1 MRLQDF
7 SFNKSQYERPNQK
20 KICGW
25 SIHGKPCQIGPDA
38 KGNCQAQY
46 ECVPYKEGDRWSCT
60 RPSNAGGK
68 CESGPSATG
77 ECCNKTPRCVPIYSA
92 RAKRGKLISRA
103 LIFSVVL
110 LVLILASPW
119 QSQFIDPGEL
129 SDKHHFDGV
138 KCSLCHV
145 ADGDSTLQ
153 WLASAFSDDDIKAKN
168 AKCSNCHRLGLN
180 GEMPHSLSAQ
190 QWAKHIGKDL
200 TEKNDIACA
209 SCHKEHRGAD
219 NNLLAV
225 SNGQCDSCHEKSQI
239 DFQHQHVEFTQYP
252 YTRRTR
258 LAFDHTAHIKDY
270 FTKEKSKL
278 MAPEK
283 CASCHELDVSK
294 KHMLVKGF
302 ETACVACHAKD
313 TTGEKLDEKGIA
325 VISLPALD
333 LETLSA
339 SNIHIGNWPQDLE
352 DEELAPIMMLLLSS
366 NKELQPVLKLIA
378 SGQLVLSDLGD
389 QNKATLL
396 HVQRLVLGIKQLLF
410 TLSIQGQA
418 ALLDAF
424 KKSLHTQL
432 NETQAAALVAKLPA
446 DLIMN
451 VLASWMPALSKEMA
465 VYDAGKAVRTKAVA
479 TRALLSTD
487 LSAEDWVSHGGWYA
501 QDFSLYY
508 RPSGHQDAF
517 LKAVLDLSAV
527 TKNTN
532 DVVKLKAF
540 EYLSYVKRSGQ
551 CIKCHSIDEVDANI
565 SINWKAKQQ
574 GQIAHQFNR
583 FNHSSHFSL
592 LTDQGCLSC
601 HQLNETADVI
611 KSFKT
616 HNPFVFESNWQ
627 SIEKSRC
634 AQCHNEDTGLD
645 NCTLCHNYHV
655 GQTQTRLPETGLSNA
670 GGLNP
675 KQVENTPIK

>member
-77 ECCNKTPRCVPIYSA
+77 ECCRKTPRCVPIYSA
-92 RAKRGKLISRA
+92 RAKRGKLVVST
-103 LIFSVVL
+103 LIFSVLL

-129 SDKHHFDGV
+129 SNKHHFDGV
-138 KCSLCHV
+138 ECKHCHV

-153 WLASAFSDDDIKAKN
+153 WLAASFSATDIKAKN
-168 AKCSNCHRLGLN
+168 AKCSNCHQLGLN
-180 GEMPHSLSAQ
+180 GEMPHSLSPQ
-190 QWAKHIGKDL
+190 QWAKHTTNVL
-200 TEKNDIACA
+200 TDKTEVACA
-209 SCHKEHRGAD
+209 SCHQEHRGAK

-225 SNGQCDSCHEKSQI
+225 SDAQCDSCHQKSQI

-278 MAPEK
+278 IAPKK

-294 KHMLVKGF
+294 KYMLVKSF
-302 ETACVACHAKD
+302 ETACSACHEKD
-313 TTGEKLDEKGIA
+313 TTGEKLDEKGVAI
-325 VISLPALD
+325 INLPALD

-339 SNIHIGNWPQDLE
+339 NHVHIGYWPQDLE
-352 DEELAPIMMLLLSS
+352 DEELSPLMMLLLSS
-366 NKELQPVLKLIA
+366 NKELRPVLKLIA
-378 SGQLVLSDLGD
+378 SGQLSLADLDG
-389 QNKATLL
+389 QNKTTLL
-396 HVQRLVLGIKQLLF
+396 HVQRLVLGIKKLLF
-410 TLSIQGQA
+410 NLSAQGQT

-424 KKSLHTQL
+424 RKSLHTQL

-451 VLASWMPALSKEMA
+451 VLASWMPTLSKEMA
-465 VYDAGKAVRTKAVA
+465 VYDAGKTVRTKAVS
-479 TRALLSTD
+479 TRSLLSME

-508 RPSGHQDAF
+508 RPSGHRDAF
-517 LKAVLDLSAV
+517 LKVLLDLSAT
-527 TKNTN
+527 TKNTP
-532 DVVKLKAF
+532 DITKLKAF
-540 EYLSYVKRSGQ
+540 EYLSYAKRSGQ
-551 CIKCHSIDEVDANI
+551 CIKCHSVDEI
-565 SINWKAKQQ
+565 GGKLYINWKAKQHE
-574 GQIAHQFNR
+574 QIEHQFNR

-592 LTDQGCLSC
+592 LTEQGCLSC

-627 SIEKSRC
+627 PIQKSRC
-634 AQCHNEDTGLD
+634 AQCHNEKTGLD

-655 GQTQTRLPETGLSNA
+655 GQAVTRLPETGLSNV
-670 GGLNP
+670 GHSH
-675 KQVENTPIK
+675 KKIM